1 MIQDTSITLV
11 QHLLHRLRQTIV
23 NHAPPQTTIHLAFH
37 QPEARQLRTHY
48 FCLTAEKGLRQCW
61 KILGDERG
69 SYGKAIAEL
78 SQVC

>member
-11 QHLLHRLRQTIV
+11 PHLLHRLRQTLV
-23 NHAPPQTTIHLAFH
+23 NHAPPQTTVRLAFH
-37 QPEARQLRTHY
+37 QPAARQLRTHY

-61 KILGDERG
+61 EILGDER
-69 SYGKAIAEL
+69 SNYGKAIAEL